1 MSNNTGLN
9 DSGSGSFDD
18 MFIMPVEEPNSN
30 IGDVQATQEMPEL
43 PKLKPKIASAPVEQ
57 KAEAKAPP
65 QSEDELRI
73 LNARIKDMETAMRLL
88 QQGRDNVKLRAAA
101 IERQPIDWT
110 KIAEKD
116 IFELD
121 MPVELV
127 DHTMPDYMN
136 VVAKDS
142 SMALRWVH
150 KMPRRLGPVKAMG
163 FQFAHK
169 EDIEGE
175 LNVAIEE
182 NADGRLQSDDVIL
195 MMIPKRIYFGMLRKN
210 HEKAL
215 SMVNPKQKHKI
226 EKDRVMNDIRNVNPG
241 DFDRY
246 AAKKQ
251 LEVYIPGEI

>member
-1 MSNNTGLN
+1 MS
-9 DSGSGSFDD
+9 SSIDD

-30 IGDVQATQEMPEL
+30 IIDDAPPAPATEAAVEPEL
-43 PKLKPKIASAPVEQ
+43 PKLKPKIATASATP
-57 KAEAKAPP
+57 KAETKAETQP
-65 QSEDELRI
+65 EDELRI
-73 LNARIKDMETAMRLL
+73 LNAKIRDIENTMKLL
-88 QQGRDNVKLRAAA
+88 QLGRDNVKLRAAA

-110 KIAEKD
+110 KVSEKD

-121 MPVELV
+121 MPVELI

-136 VVAKDS
+136 VEAKDS

-195 MMIPKRIYFGMLRKN
+195 MIIPKRIYFGMLRKN

-215 SMVNPKQKHKI
+215 SMVDSSKKHKI

-246 AAKKQ
+246 ASRKQ
-251 LEVYIPGEI
+251 LEVFIPGEI